1 MTAPKRGSASARR
14 KPFESDTVR
23 LPSTRTEGPT
33 VSEPAPKPACSSPC
47 PAELEPAELI
57 SDGNCRTC
65 IRYSRAILVLLVVN
79 LLATVVFGVLG
90 AVRDDSTE
98 PGPKP
103 SPTATATPSPSDPDP
118 SGGPTATPPPEPTPT
133 APMPSDPSDG
143 GCNIF
148 DPECSSTGGT
158 DA

>member
-1 MTAPKRGSASARR
+1 M
-14 KPFESDTVR
+14 
-23 LPSTRTEGPT
+23 
-33 VSEPAPKPACSSPC
+33 SEPAPKPACSSPC

>member
-1 MTAPKRGSASARR
+1 M
-14 KPFESDTVR
+14 
-23 LPSTRTEGPT
+23 
-33 VSEPAPKPACSSPC
+33 SEPSPKPARSSPC

-57 SDGNCRTC
+57 SDGNCRTY

-98 PGPKP
+98 PGP
-103 SPTATATPSPSDPDP
+103 
-118 SGGPTATPPPEPTPT
+118 TPT

>member
-1 MTAPKRGSASARR
+1 M
-14 KPFESDTVR
+14 
-23 LPSTRTEGPT
+23 
-33 VSEPAPKPACSSPC
+33 SEPAPKPACSAPC
-47 PAELEPAELI
+47 AAALEPAELI
-57 SDGNCRTC
+57 SDGTCRTC
-65 IRYSRAILVLLVVN
+65 LRYSRATLVLLVIN

-90 AVRDDSTE
+90 VVRDDSTE

-103 SPTATATPSPSDPDP
+103 SPTATATPTPSDLGP
-118 SGGPTATPPPEPTPT
+118 SSGPTSTPEPTPT
-133 APMPSDPSDG
+133 APMPPDPTDA

>member
-1 MTAPKRGSASARR
+1 M
-14 KPFESDTVR
+14 
-23 LPSTRTEGPT
+23 
-33 VSEPAPKPACSSPC
+33 SEPAPRSACSSLC
-47 PAELEPAELI
+47 PVALEPAELV

-79 LLATVVFGVLG
+79 LLASVVFGVLG

-98 PGPKP
+98 PSPKP

-118 SGGPTATPPPEPTPT
+118 SGGPTPTPEPTPT
-133 APMPSDPSDG
+133 ASMPPDPTDG

-148 DPECSSTGGT
+148 DPECSSTGGSSNGT
-158 DA
+158 TGGVEA